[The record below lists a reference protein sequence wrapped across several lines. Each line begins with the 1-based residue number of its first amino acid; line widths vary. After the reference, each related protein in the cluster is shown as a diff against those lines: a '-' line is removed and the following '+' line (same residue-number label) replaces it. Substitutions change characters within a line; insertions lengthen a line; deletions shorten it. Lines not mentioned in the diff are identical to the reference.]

1 MRLASSG
8 TTESSWALA
17 GATEKRATTPASRP
31 CVHPEAVEGL
41 PEEGVLAE
49 GGLSP
54 EALAAVGPGEQARR
68 QGERV
73 HQGEAGVVRGFFG
86 QEVLPKALLNLPE
99 VRRLPG
105 EGGAMHPPEVREE
118 VGVVAPEVRK
128 ELRVFVYPQEL
139 ADEPMVS
146 TSDRR
151 ARGVRALA
159 ISLGLRYG
167 RRRPKTARKV

>member
-1 MRLASSG
+1 M
-8 TTESSWALA
+8 
-17 GATEKRATTPASRP
+17 
-31 CVHPEAVEGL
+31 HPEAVEGL

-73 HQGEAGVVRGFFG
+73 HQGEAGVVRGFG

-128 ELRVFVYPQEL
+128 ELRVFVYSQEL
-139 ADEPMVS
+139 ADELDGEHFGVEERRGGSARSQSPEVGDTVVDEAKDGHDEGAKIHES
-146 TSDRR
+146 ETSF
-151 ARGVRALA
+151 
-159 ISLGLRYG
+159 SLR
-167 RRRPKTARKV
+167 